1 MTRKEY
7 NKCVD
12 DFADALFRFIVKS
25 SHNKALADDIVQDS
39 FLILWENVS
48 EIACVKAKSFL
59 FTTAYHK
66 LIDTFRHEKK
76 NADFENI
83 NPTSY
88 LTEEKFTDLNEILEF
103 ALNKLPP
110 IQKTVVLLRD
120 YENYSYKEIAEI
132 TSLSETQ
139 VKVCDPQFFFCG
151 HPDFDDVC
159 LSFSRRV
166 IAVLSCV
173 CVRTFHFSHIRPPVK
188 IINAHSG
195 MEKAM

>member
-103 ALNKLPP
+103 ALTKLPP

-139 VKVCDPQFFFCG
+139 VKVYIFRARNFMK
-151 HPDFDDVC
+151 DF
-159 LSFSRRV
+159 
-166 IAVLSCV
+166 
-173 CVRTFHFSHIRPPVK
+173 IRKPEL
-188 IINAHSG
+188 IL
-195 MEKAM
+195 